1 MDPKIMN
8 GFLIELN
15 KSIYPHLIQ
24 IRVLLQDILPDKK
37 PLKKFIL
44 ENLLPKINDEY
55 ALALAA
61 QFTTETDSKS
71 QTSNG
76 ISRYY
81 EGQFTNYLIA
91 YLFDIPIIGDEISF
105 IYDIYRVFTSIEDID
120 KHMRVEAYNK
130 IIRNYIELKK
140 SKNDSYWIQ
149 REMSHFFIDEP
160 TNVGGFVNID
170 EFEAKE
176 GGGGSND
183 SKKKYLKYK
192 QKYLHLK
199 NKLTN

>member
-1 MDPKIMN
+1 MN

-37 PLKKFIL
+37 SLKKFIL
-44 ENLLPKINDEY
+44 EHLLPKINDEY
-55 ALALAA
+55 APALT
-61 QFTTETDSKS
+61 QNFMTETDSKS

-91 YLFDIPIIGDEISF
+91 YLFDIPIIGDEISL
-105 IYDIYRVFTSIEDID
+105 IYYIYRVYISTDLDSSM
-120 KHMRVEAYNK
+120 KVEEYNK
-130 IIRNYIELKK
+130 IIKNYIELKK
-140 SKNDSYWIQ
+140 SNNDSNWIDK
-149 REMSHFFIDEP
+149 ETSHFFIDEP
-160 TNVGGFVNID
+160 TKVGGFVNID
-170 EFEAKE
+170 EFEAKKSS
-176 GGGGSND
+176 GGGSND

-199 NKLTN
+199 NKLTNNKIK